1 MERVHDFRLLSWCH
15 AVIEEIRRD
24 PHPRIHLISRSRE
37 GVKKQATDVGIF
49 PSSFNP
55 ITKGH
60 MAILQRAAGIKGF
73 QEVLVVL
80 DTEAMDKEVFGAT
93 LVDRLLMLQVLFED
107 EPSFSVGVSNR
118 GLCLTKAEV
127 LMEMYPEGT
136 GIIFIV
142 GYDTLARVFDPKY
155 YEDREEAL
163 ARLFT
168 SCTFMVANRGGYG
181 RKAFD
186 QLMASVENERFKG
199 KVQFFEIPN
208 HLAQISSSRVR
219 QRVMKGEPFA
229 GLVPAGVRE
238 FIEKVKLYQAD
249 TAVNPQGQRVNL
261 YELRTQI
268 LRRLYALYPEGRVEI
283 DIGRIVDSVVE
294 GMRDGQSLEN
304 VLDTIPHRVPMT
316 KGGEAGIQQK

>member
-1 MERVHDFRLLSWCH
+1 MIERTHDFQLLSHCH

-80 DTEAMDKEVFGAT
+80 DTEAMDKEIFGAT
-93 LVDRLLMLQVLFED
+93 LVDRLLMLQFLFED
-107 EPSFSVGVSNR
+107 EPCFSVGVSNR
-118 GLCLTKAEV
+118 GLFLTKVEV
-127 LMEMYPEGT
+127 LMEMYPKGT
-136 GIIFIV
+136 ITFMV
-142 GYDTLARVFDPKY
+142 GHDTLGRVFDPKY
-155 YEDREEAL
+155 YEDREGAL
-163 ARLFT
+163 DRLFT

-219 QRVMKGEPFA
+219 QRIMKGEPFA
-229 GLVPAGVRE
+229 GLVPVGVRE
-238 FIEKVKLYQAD
+238 FIEKVKLYKAD
-249 TAVNPQGQRVNL
+249 TEIRPQGQRVNL